1 MNYNNIIDC
10 LLSLNLLDYK
20 DKNKY
25 IKTIYSIS
33 NNIENNYK
41 SYRIKKRNGNYR
53 TICEP
58 NKILK
63 HIQRKILAHILED
76 MEVSEYA
83 KAYHKNISIVDNA
96 ICHVKSKVILKLD
109 IIDFFDNIDFMN
121 VYKSCFYNFPKSIG
135 ILLTTLCTYY
145 GFLPQGA
152 PTSAY
157 ISNLVMRNIDYEIG
171 MFCKKFNI
179 NYTRYSDDMT
189 FSGNFN
195 PSIIINKVRKLLYKL
210 NLKINNKKIKVI
222 YNYHSQSVTGIVVN
236 EKIQVKHKYR
246 NRIRQEI
253 YYINK
258 YGIISHMKKLNIKNK
273 RKYVNSLYGRILYVL
288 QINKENIEFIKYR
301 DIIKKY
307 LHIF

>member
-1 MNYNNIIDC
+1 
-10 LLSLNLLDYK
+10 
-20 DKNKY
+20 
-25 IKTIYSIS
+25 
-33 NNIENNYK
+33 
-41 SYRIKKRNGNYR
+41 
-53 TICEP
+53 
-58 NKILK
+58 
-63 HIQRKILAHILED
+63 
-76 MEVSEYA
+76 
-83 KAYHKNISIVDNA
+83 
-96 ICHVKSKVILKLD
+96 
-109 IIDFFDNIDFMN
+109 
-121 VYKSCFYNFPKSIG
+121 
-135 ILLTTLCTYY
+135 
-145 GFLPQGA
+145 
-152 PTSAY
+152 
-157 ISNLVMRNIDYEIG
+157 
-171 MFCKKFNI
+171 
-179 NYTRYSDDMT
+179 MT
-189 FSGNFN
+189 FSGDFN
-195 PSIIINKVRKLLYKL
+195 PSKIISKVRKLLYKL